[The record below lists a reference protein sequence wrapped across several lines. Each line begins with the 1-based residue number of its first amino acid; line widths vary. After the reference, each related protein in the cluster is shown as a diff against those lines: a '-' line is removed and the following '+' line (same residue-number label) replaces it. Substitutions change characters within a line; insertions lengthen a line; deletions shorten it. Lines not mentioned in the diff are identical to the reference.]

1 MIDKE
6 LIINKEDYI
15 KNNLINNL
23 KTILAETNNNNI
35 DSNILEIKNIIE
47 EFNIISESN
56 FNIEENIIDD
66 KDIIQLEETLKNK
79 KSYNLEN
86 TSFYNLSPFINNKLI
101 TIGAESSVGKT
112 AFSTQLA
119 LNLLEN
125 NNDTI
130 LAFFSLDDS
139 KTFLL
144 TKMINYLLS
153 KHNIEY
159 DVSNIKKYKNT
170 FLKLIY
176 SKRIAIFENIHI
188 YSLYSELLKFINNA
202 KENIKNPRLIVVID
216 YLQIIDHESYNLRE
230 GLNKICK
237 DLKNIQKKLDCMMI
251 ILSQFNRLPII
262 NTIQTNNNN
271 NKENIK
277 ENTTNTLSRYRE
289 TSEIENISDICINLE
304 AVRNKKY
311 NTRLYIVKNKS
322 GEKDL
327 IFTSTREKY
336 TFSTFI
342 EIDRNT
348 KKLDFNKKEYYN
360 NIDNTNNKND
370 IEDTI
375 F

>member
-23 KTILAETNNNNI
+23 KTILTQTNNNNI

-262 NTIQTNNNN
+262 NTIQPNNNN
-271 NKENIK
+271 NKENTI
-277 ENTTNTLSRYRE
+277 NTLSRYRE

-342 EIDRNT
+342 EIDRNA
-348 KKLDFNKKEYYN
+348 KKLDFNKKQHYN

>member
-23 KTILAETNNNNI
+23 KTILTQTNNNNI

-271 NKENIK
+271 KENIK
-277 ENTTNTLSRYRE
+277 ENTINTLSRYRE

-342 EIDRNT
+342 EIDRNA
-348 KKLDFNKKEYYN
+348 KKLDFNKKQHYN